1 MCGQHLVLKAC
12 KVPLKTR
19 LIIRFDCQSIKRV
32 KLELIENIINF
43 KTEDKYQSIVR
54 YEEHE

>member
-1 MCGQHLVLKAC
+1 MWPALSPKSMSSA
-12 KVPLKTR
+12 LKTR